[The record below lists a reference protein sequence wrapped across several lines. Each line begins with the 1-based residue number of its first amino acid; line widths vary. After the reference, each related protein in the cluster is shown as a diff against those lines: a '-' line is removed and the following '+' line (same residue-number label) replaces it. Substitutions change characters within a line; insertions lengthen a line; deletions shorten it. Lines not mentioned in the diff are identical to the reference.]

1 MEIVV
6 INSNEVRVMNKIEK
20 TMLNLL
26 EKVSN
31 EIIVREKNGQ
41 SFCPAIFH
49 QPTKPDIEK
58 EKNAEKNRISG

>member
-58 EKNAEKNRISG
+58 RKECREE